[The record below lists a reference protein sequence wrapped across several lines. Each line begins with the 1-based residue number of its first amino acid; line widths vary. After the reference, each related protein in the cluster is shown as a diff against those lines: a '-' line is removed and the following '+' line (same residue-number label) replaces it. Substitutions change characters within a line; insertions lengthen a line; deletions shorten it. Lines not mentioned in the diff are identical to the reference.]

1 MSTLQ
6 TPDSFVRKPIRL
18 WPGVAIVAI
27 QWILR
32 FIVPAVYADGI
43 LIGLLGAMAGGL
55 GILIWWL
62 FFSRAPWL
70 DRIGGLVAIVAVYL
84 ATRPLLDVSI
94 ATGTQGMLF
103 LILAIPFVCMA
114 FVLSV
119 ATGRKL
125 ANGPRRAIMAIGL
138 ILSSIHERY
147 KELKKQTR
155 TQLISSH

>member
-6 TPDSFVRKPIRL
+6 TPDSFVRKAIRL

-62 FFSRAPWL
+62 FFSRA
-70 DRIGGLVAIVAVYL
+70 RMARSHR
-84 ATRPLLDVSI
+84 RPGRHS
-94 ATGTQGMLF
+94 
-103 LILAIPFVCMA
+103 CR
-114 FVLSV
+114 LSRDKTS
-119 ATGRKL
+119 A
-125 ANGPRRAIMAIGL
+125 
-138 ILSSIHERY
+138 
-147 KELKKQTR
+147 
-155 TQLISSH
+155 